1 MKWHK
6 RSEKRSLLYIIDK
19 LIHEYTCSSNTI
31 EDEYHFVSD
40 CITDK
45 DNNV

>member
-1 MKWHK
+1 MAQEKW
-6 RSEKRSLLYIIDK
+6 EKIFTVYIIDK
-19 LIHEYTCSSNTI
+19 LKNEYTWSSNTI